1 MIHVTKAALRKWA
14 TVLLH
19 THDTPRRTAAAFA
32 VGVFFGFSPVLGAHT
47 ILGLIAA
54 FAFGLN
60 RVAVVAGVY
69 ANLPWIIAPY
79 YTLATMAGARLLGV
93 PAPEHFGR
101 RLSEL
106 FGLSFFSGAFWS
118 GVWLLLQPMLWPFVV
133 GSTLGAILI
142 AGVSYFLAVPA
153 IVAGRRHIHLPHRL
167 HHEKE

>member
-1 MIHVTKAALRKWA
+1 MIHVTKAAIRRWA
-14 TVLLH
+14 AALLH

-79 YTLATMAGARLLGV
+79 YTLATVAGARLLGV
-93 PAPEHFGR
+93 SAPQHLGT
-101 RLSEL
+101 RLTEL
-106 FGLSFFSGAFWS
+106 FDLSFFSGDFWT
-118 GVWLLLQPMLWPFVV
+118 GVWQLLQPMAWPYVV
-133 GSTLGAILI
+133 GSTLGAILL
-142 AGVSYFLAVPA
+142 AGVAYFVAVPA
-153 IVAGRRHIHLPHRL
+153 IVAGRRHIHLPHR
-167 HHEKE
+167 HHHDPE